1 MASFLSPFDSGRCF
15 YGDQEQQAP
24 IRSVSGQSLQGL
36 DVEMSNASL
45 EDQDGAARQQPL
57 STVRPPQ
64 ATNFQQDVRMEG
76 SSFDAA
82 NAAACYTIQ
91 SSPTSVKRK
100 RYSVSLDYP
109 ANDDFLSIPKV
120 RNNHSSAA
128 TLVLPPGVRKYLDLD
143 FTTLPP
149 AVQKSLVGTLLAKAT
164 AQRKATER
172 IEAILYPSEEDTT
185 PKFDMIGKISSSID
199 ILVNV
204 SKFLRPGDIINLYSI
219 SRDFHATLD
228 GNLQS
233 SIVQVAKYVCPLA
246 AQVYPHHFYAS
257 ASKPD
262 PAGRPRDPAYH
273 DIYARLRSTPGLPSA
288 QLPDPGAE
296 VRKIPSLVW
305 LTMVHSRHTRV
316 RDILASLARQGHR
329 LPKGTYATLL
339 KLWLVMDMPNNEDRA
354 LIMKTRKF
362 ISRFDL
368 YRASM
373 FLVKMCLR
381 MNDPLYG
388 PDHMELLKLMLGQR
402 GLSPLWKLLR
412 GKKYNTYIEILQL
425 KMRYDV
431 EPTPTQLEVGRPIC
445 GVPVKEMGKRHL
457 EGWGL
462 NLFGKSDNPRH
473 LLRLDELIV
482 RECARR
488 GLDIEPHL
496 QEMMIYGH
504 VDIAKGKDLVPTL
517 DELYMSDEEYE
528 NPMPIEEQDPHE
540 VVSWSGC
547 GNVPFGDNEWTPKLA
562 RKGMWDDLTERQKEL
577 ILEVEKDEML
587 KNLAWEMDSE
597 DSLDEE
603 DDDEDDEEEQHV
615 MEGKGK
621 AVDVPKVVVQDSDME
636 SHMSFDTASPNT
648 QDPTPDQR
656 RVFSTDSLSL
666 PQLRKSSRVTSVGS
680 SILMTPQMHPN
691 GSPAFNIH
699 HQNPSY
705 AVSDVS
711 DLDLDLDEESTILA
725 PSSMHTSP
733 KGRPPP
739 QPPKDDG
746 YEGDEEGDGSEES
759 GYVEDIDGGTYDE
772 NDVEDSQPEPD
783 DDELRAQAD
792 EDYSESE
799 FEYDWDNFMEE
810 CEWEKEV
817 QAEPADDEAAEEK
830 LKQYRPRF

>member
-1 MASFLSPFDSGRCF
+1 MASFLLPFVNGGGFDS
-15 YGDQEQQAP
+15 DQQQQVVL
-24 IRSVSGQSLQGL
+24 RSVSGQSLQGL

-45 EDQDGAARQQPL
+45 EDEERTARQQPL
-57 STVRPPQ
+57 GPTGPAQAMGSERDVSMEGFSFDSAHGTARYPPQ
-64 ATNFQQDVRMEG
+64 QWF
-76 SSFDAA
+76 
-82 NAAACYTIQ
+82 
-91 SSPTSVKRK
+91 PTSAKRK
-100 RYSVSLDYP
+100 RYSISLDYP
-109 ANDDFLSIPKV
+109 ANNDLLNISKV
-120 RNNHSSAA
+120 RNDHSNAA
-128 TLVLPPGVRKYLDLD
+128 PLVIPPEVGKYLDYG

-149 AVQKSLVGTLLAKAT
+149 AIQKSLVSALLVKAT
-164 AQRKATER
+164 AQRKTTER
-172 IEAILYPSEEDTT
+172 IEEILSASEESTT
-185 PKFDMIGKISSSID
+185 PKFDIIGKISSSID
-199 ILVNV
+199 ILANV
-204 SKFLRPGDIINLYSI
+204 SKFLRPSDIINLYSI

-233 SIVQVAKYVCPLA
+233 SIIQVADYICPLA
-246 AQVYPHHFYAS
+246 AQVYPHHFYTS

-262 PAGRPRDPAYH
+262 PAGRPRDPGYH

-288 QLPDPGAE
+288 QLPDPNAE
-296 VRKIPSLVW
+296 VRMIPSLVW
-305 LTMVHSRHTRV
+305 LTMVHARHTRV

-354 LIMKTRKF
+354 FIMKTRKF

-412 GKKYNTYIEILQL
+412 GKQYHTYIEILQL
-425 KMRYDV
+425 KMRYNV
-431 EPTPTQLEVGRPIC
+431 EPTPTQLEAGRPIC
-445 GVPVKEMGKRHL
+445 GVPVQEMGKRQL

-462 NLFGKSDNPRH
+462 NVFGEWDSPRR

-488 GLDIEPHL
+488 GLNIEPHL
-496 QEMMIYGH
+496 EEMMIYGH

-562 RKGMWDDLTERQKEL
+562 RKGVWEQLTDRQREL

-597 DSLDEE
+597 DSWEE
-603 DDDEDDEEEQHV
+603 DDGGEDEWPDKENA
-615 MEGKGK
+615 MEDKGKG
-621 AVDVPKVVVQDSDME
+621 VDVPAVVVQDSDLD
-636 SHMSFDTASPNT
+636 SHMSFDVPSPST
-648 QDPTPDQR
+648 QHPTLDQR

-680 SILMTPQMHPN
+680 SILMTPQMHPTS
-691 GSPAFNIH
+691 SPVINIH
-699 HQNPSY
+699 QQNPKY
-705 AVSDVS
+705 AMSDVS
-711 DLDLDLDEESTILA
+711 DLDLGMGEESTILA
-725 PSSMHTSP
+725 PSSMHTTP
-733 KGRPPP
+733 KGRSSP
-739 QPPKDDG
+739 QPPVDDG
-746 YEGDEEGDGSEES
+746 YEGDEKDCEEVS
-759 GYVEDIDGGTYDE
+759 TYDE
-772 NDVEDSQPEPD
+772 SDDRESQMEPD

-792 EDYSESE
+792 EDYAESE
-799 FEYDWDNFMEE
+799 FEYDWDGFMEE
-810 CEWEKEV
+810 YQWEKEA
-817 QAEPADDEAAEEK
+817 QAEPSDDEAAEEK
-830 LKQYRPRF
+830 LRQYQPSF